1 MNDIK
6 SDGAEFIGEALKTN
20 STVTQLDLSMMP
32 SERNSV
38 YLFIHSFFFT
48 NKDNSIGSDGTKAI
62 AEALKTNTHI
72 TRIIFENTQRFIT
85 EHANSN

>member
-38 YLFIHSFFFT
+38 YLFIHLFFT
-48 NKDNSIGSDGTKAI
+48 NKYNSIGSDGTKAI

-72 TRIIFENTQRFIT
+72 TRINFENTQRFIT